1 MEEFLNK
8 EFFDW
13 VGRAAEK
20 IRSFEGERIT
30 VVHHNDADGIC
41 SAAILSKAC
50 EYCGFD
56 TEFICIEKVYPS
68 VVERIHENRD
78 GVVIYT
84 DLAGLAAEMIDR
96 INAGRCHVFIIDHH
110 PARAIESDT
119 VFVLDPELAGIS
131 GDIFISASTLNY
143 IFYRILAGEEA
154 RDYAYLAVL
163 GSVGDY
169 HDRSGGVLG
178 FDRFALDEAT
188 DTGQVKV
195 KVEAAKERYY
205 VKFFDEFAD
214 VIAARLTTLGAVGY
228 ERKGYRLGIEACFN
242 GFSEKTLSEVE
253 RLEKIRTEKFEKAIE
268 LLKDGELKKE
278 KYCQWF
284 HVGDLFSPMGVK
296 TVGEFCEQI
305 KDMTFVDDSKYVI
318 GFQNMPRVIPDVG
331 EIDWNV
337 AKMSGRVP
345 PPLQRKI
352 LRGEM
357 PGLDVLVPE
366 ASEAVGGFADAT
378 HKIAAATVVERGKE
392 EAFVKAFDRIAG
404 EKLEKLSESGG
415 EK

>member
-13 VGRAAEK
+13 VEKAAEK
-20 IRSFEGERIT
+20 IKSFEGDRIT

-50 EYCGFD
+50 EYCGFE
-56 TEFICIEKVYPS
+56 TEFICIEKVFPAI
-68 VVERIHENRD
+68 VERIHEGRE
-78 GVVIYT
+78 GIILYT

-110 PARAIESDT
+110 PAKAIESDS

-131 GDIFISASTLNY
+131 GDIFVSASTLNY
-143 IFYRILAGEEA
+143 IFFRVLAGEEA
-154 RDYAYLAVL
+154 KKYAYLAVL

-178 FDRFALDEAT
+178 LDRFALDEAT

-195 KVEAAKERYY
+195 KIEAAQERYY

-214 VIAARLTTLGAVGY
+214 VIAPRLTTLGAVGY
-228 ERKGYRLGIEACFN
+228 ERKGYRLGIDACFN
-242 GFSEKTLSEVE
+242 GFDERTLREVE
-253 RLEKIRTEKFEKAIE
+253 ELEKLKTEKFEKMIE
-268 LLKDGELKKE
+268 VLREGGLKKE
-278 KYCQWF
+278 KYSQWF
-284 HVGDLFSPMGVK
+284 HVGDEFSPMGVK

-305 KDMTFVDDSKYVI
+305 KDMTFIDDGKYII
-318 GFQNMPRVIPDVG
+318 GFQNMPKIIPDLG
-331 EIDWNV
+331 EINWNV

-357 PGLDVLVPE
+357 PGFDYLVPA
-366 ASEAVGGFADAT
+366 ASERVGGFADAT

-392 EAFVKAFDRIAG
+392 EDFVRAFEEIVEEI
-404 EKLEKLSESGG
+404 EKSQT
-415 EK
+415 